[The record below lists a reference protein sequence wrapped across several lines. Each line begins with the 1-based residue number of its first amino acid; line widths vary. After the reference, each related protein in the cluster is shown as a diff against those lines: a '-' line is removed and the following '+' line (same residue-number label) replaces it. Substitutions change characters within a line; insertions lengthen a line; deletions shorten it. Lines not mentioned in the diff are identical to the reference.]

1 MNATTL
7 PILDLARYA
16 DPADKAAFLADLR
29 HAARDIGFFY
39 LINHGV
45 DDALQY
51 EVQRQSQRF
60 FALDEAQKQQVA
72 MIHSPHFRGYNRAAS
87 ELTRGQPDWREQFD
101 IGAERPALT
110 LSDDAP
116 RWQRLQGPNLWPAAL
131 PSLKPVLLHWQQQM
145 TQVGIRLLRAFA
157 VVAEENNISRAAQ
170 RLFISQPPLT
180 RHIRHLEA
188 QLGVTLFQRHSKGL
202 ILTDAG
208 REVLEMIQPLLA
220 LQERTLA
227 ALSELAAHSPQ
238 ALRLGVTTAFEQGIF
253 AAVEATLSE
262 HTRALHI
269 TRHASP
275 ALAQQVRKGKLDAA
289 LVALPLNTEGLHL
302 HPLPYHEPLIAALPA
317 SWPEAARP
325 GLTLSAL
332 NHRPLFWFKRERNP
346 GFFDYTR
353 RIFDRAGYAPT
364 YVEEPAEH
372 DVLLARIARGEGMIL
387 LPASFCRDSASG
399 GGVLPGG

>member
-1 MNATTL
+1 MTTSRL
-7 PILDLARYA
+7 HSLD
-16 DPADKAAFLADLR
+16 
-29 HAARDIGFFY
+29 
-39 LINHGV
+39 
-45 DDALQY
+45 
-51 EVQRQSQRF
+51 
-60 FALDEAQKQQVA
+60 
-72 MIHSPHFRGYNRAAS
+72 
-87 ELTRGQPDWREQFD
+87 
-101 IGAERPALT
+101 
-110 LSDDAP
+110 
-116 RWQRLQGPNLWPAAL
+116 
-131 PSLKPVLLHWQQQM
+131 
-145 TQVGIRLLRAFA
+145 IRLLRAFA

-208 REVLEMIQPLLA
+208 REVLEIIRPMLA

-227 ALSELAAHSPQ
+227 ALSELAAHSPPS
-238 ALRLGVTTAFEQGIF
+238 LRLGVTTAFEQGIF
-253 AAVEATLSE
+253 AAVESALSK
-262 HTRALHI
+262 HTRTLHI

-302 HPLPYHEPLIAALPA
+302 HPLPYQEPLIAALPA

-325 GLTLSAL
+325 ALTLRAL

-346 GFFDYTR
+346 DFFDYTR
-353 RIFDRAGYAPT
+353 RIFDRTGYTPA

-387 LPASFCRDSASG
+387 LPASFSAIQRQGVVFCPVAEGDSMPLSL
-399 GGVLPGG
+399 GVVYAPHQAESVQQWLPLLDDHLTTR

>member
-1 MNATTL
+1 MTTSRL
-7 PILDLARYA
+7 HSLD
-16 DPADKAAFLADLR
+16 
-29 HAARDIGFFY
+29 
-39 LINHGV
+39 
-45 DDALQY
+45 
-51 EVQRQSQRF
+51 
-60 FALDEAQKQQVA
+60 
-72 MIHSPHFRGYNRAAS
+72 
-87 ELTRGQPDWREQFD
+87 
-101 IGAERPALT
+101 
-110 LSDDAP
+110 
-116 RWQRLQGPNLWPAAL
+116 
-131 PSLKPVLLHWQQQM
+131 
-145 TQVGIRLLRAFA
+145 IRLLRAFA

-208 REVLEMIQPLLA
+208 REVLEMIRPLLV

-227 ALSELAAHSPQ
+227 ALSQLSAHSPQ
-238 ALRLGVTTAFEQGIF
+238 PLRLGLTTAFEQGIF
-253 AAVEATLSE
+253 AAVESALSD
-262 HTRALHI
+262 HTRTLHI

-302 HPLPYHEPLIAALPA
+302 HPLPYQEPLIAALPV
-317 SWPEAARP
+317 SWPEAASP
-325 GLTLSAL
+325 ALTLRAL

-346 GFFDYTR
+346 DFFDYTR
-353 RIFDRAGYAPT
+353 RIFDRAGYSPA

-387 LPASFCRDSASG
+387 LPASFSAIQRQGVVFCPVAEGDSMPLSL
-399 GGVLPGG
+399 GVVYAPHQAESVQQWLPLLDDHLTTR

>member
-1 MNATTL
+1 MTTSRL
-7 PILDLARYA
+7 HSLD
-16 DPADKAAFLADLR
+16 
-29 HAARDIGFFY
+29 
-39 LINHGV
+39 
-45 DDALQY
+45 
-51 EVQRQSQRF
+51 
-60 FALDEAQKQQVA
+60 
-72 MIHSPHFRGYNRAAS
+72 
-87 ELTRGQPDWREQFD
+87 
-101 IGAERPALT
+101 
-110 LSDDAP
+110 
-116 RWQRLQGPNLWPAAL
+116 
-131 PSLKPVLLHWQQQM
+131 
-145 TQVGIRLLRAFA
+145 IRLLRAFA

-208 REVLEMIQPLLA
+208 REVLEMIRPLLV

-227 ALSELAAHSPQ
+227 ALSQLSAHSPQ
-238 ALRLGVTTAFEQGIF
+238 PLRLGLTTAFEQGIF
-253 AAVEATLSE
+253 AAVESALSD
-262 HTRALHI
+262 HTRTLHI

-302 HPLPYHEPLIAALPA
+302 HPLPYQEPLIAALPA
-317 SWPEAARP
+317 SWPEAATP
-325 GLTLSAL
+325 ALTLRAL

-346 GFFDYTR
+346 DFFDYTR
-353 RIFDRAGYAPT
+353 RIFDRAGYSPA

-387 LPASFCRDSASG
+387 LPASFSAIQSQGVVFCPVAEGDSMPLSL
-399 GGVLPGG
+399 GVVYAPHQAESVQQWLPLLDDHLTTR

>member
-1 MNATTL
+1 MTTSRL
-7 PILDLARYA
+7 HSLD
-16 DPADKAAFLADLR
+16 
-29 HAARDIGFFY
+29 
-39 LINHGV
+39 
-45 DDALQY
+45 
-51 EVQRQSQRF
+51 
-60 FALDEAQKQQVA
+60 
-72 MIHSPHFRGYNRAAS
+72 
-87 ELTRGQPDWREQFD
+87 
-101 IGAERPALT
+101 
-110 LSDDAP
+110 
-116 RWQRLQGPNLWPAAL
+116 
-131 PSLKPVLLHWQQQM
+131 
-145 TQVGIRLLRAFA
+145 IRLLRAFA

-208 REVLEMIQPLLA
+208 REVLEMIRPLLA

-227 ALSELAAHSPQ
+227 ALSQLSAHSPQ
-238 ALRLGVTTAFEQGIF
+238 PLRLGLTTAFEQGIF
-253 AAVEATLSE
+253 AAVESALSD
-262 HTRALHI
+262 HTRTLHI

-302 HPLPYHEPLIAALPA
+302 HPLPYQEPLIAALPV

-325 GLTLSAL
+325 ALTLRAL

-346 GFFDYTR
+346 DFFDYTR
-353 RIFDRAGYAPT
+353 RIFDRAGYTPA

-387 LPASFCRDSASG
+387 LPASFSAIQRQGVVFCPVAEGDSMPLSL
-399 GGVLPGG
+399 GVVYAPHQAESVQQWLPLLDDHLTTR

>member
-1 MNATTL
+1 MTTSRL
-7 PILDLARYA
+7 HSLD
-16 DPADKAAFLADLR
+16 
-29 HAARDIGFFY
+29 
-39 LINHGV
+39 
-45 DDALQY
+45 
-51 EVQRQSQRF
+51 
-60 FALDEAQKQQVA
+60 
-72 MIHSPHFRGYNRAAS
+72 
-87 ELTRGQPDWREQFD
+87 
-101 IGAERPALT
+101 
-110 LSDDAP
+110 
-116 RWQRLQGPNLWPAAL
+116 
-131 PSLKPVLLHWQQQM
+131 
-145 TQVGIRLLRAFA
+145 IRLLRAFA

-208 REVLEMIQPLLA
+208 REVLEMIRPLLV

-227 ALSELAAHSPQ
+227 ALSQLSAHSPQ
-238 ALRLGVTTAFEQGIF
+238 PLRLGLTTAFEQGIF
-253 AAVEATLSE
+253 AAVESALSD

-302 HPLPYHEPLIAALPA
+302 HPLPYQEPLIAALPV

-325 GLTLSAL
+325 ALTLRAL

-346 GFFDYTR
+346 DFFDYTR
-353 RIFDRAGYAPT
+353 RIFDRAGYTPA

-387 LPASFCRDSASG
+387 LPASFSAIQRQGVVFCPVAEGDSMPLSL
-399 GGVLPGG
+399 GVVYAPHQAESVQQWLPLLDDHLTTR

>member
-1 MNATTL
+1 MTTSRL
-7 PILDLARYA
+7 HSLD
-16 DPADKAAFLADLR
+16 
-29 HAARDIGFFY
+29 
-39 LINHGV
+39 
-45 DDALQY
+45 
-51 EVQRQSQRF
+51 
-60 FALDEAQKQQVA
+60 
-72 MIHSPHFRGYNRAAS
+72 
-87 ELTRGQPDWREQFD
+87 
-101 IGAERPALT
+101 
-110 LSDDAP
+110 
-116 RWQRLQGPNLWPAAL
+116 
-131 PSLKPVLLHWQQQM
+131 
-145 TQVGIRLLRAFA
+145 IRLLRAFA

-208 REVLEMIQPLLA
+208 REVLEMIRPLLV

-227 ALSELAAHSPQ
+227 ALSQLSAHSPQ
-238 ALRLGVTTAFEQGIF
+238 PLRLGLTTAFEQGIF
-253 AAVEATLSE
+253 AAVDSALSD

-302 HPLPYHEPLIAALPA
+302 HPLPYQEPLIAALPV

-325 GLTLSAL
+325 ALTLRAL

-346 GFFDYTR
+346 DFFDYTR
-353 RIFDRAGYAPT
+353 RIFDRAGYTPA

-387 LPASFCRDSASG
+387 LPASFSAIQRQGVVFCPVAEGDSMPLSL
-399 GGVLPGG
+399 GVVYAPHQAESVQQWLPLLDDHLTTR

>member
-1 MNATTL
+1 MTTSRL
-7 PILDLARYA
+7 HSLD
-16 DPADKAAFLADLR
+16 
-29 HAARDIGFFY
+29 
-39 LINHGV
+39 
-45 DDALQY
+45 
-51 EVQRQSQRF
+51 
-60 FALDEAQKQQVA
+60 
-72 MIHSPHFRGYNRAAS
+72 
-87 ELTRGQPDWREQFD
+87 
-101 IGAERPALT
+101 
-110 LSDDAP
+110 
-116 RWQRLQGPNLWPAAL
+116 
-131 PSLKPVLLHWQQQM
+131 
-145 TQVGIRLLRAFA
+145 IRLLRAFA

-227 ALSELAAHSPQ
+227 ALSELAVHSPQ

-253 AAVEATLSE
+253 AAVEAALSE

-275 ALAQQVRKGKLDAA
+275 ALVQQVRKGKLDAA

-302 HPLPYHEPLIAALPA
+302 HPLPYHEPLMAALPA

-387 LPASFCRDSASG
+387 LPASFSAIQRQ
-399 GGVLPGG
+399 GVAFCPVAEGDAMPLSLGVIYPPHQAESVQQWLSLLDGILATG

>member
-1 MNATTL
+1 MTTSRL
-7 PILDLARYA
+7 HSLD
-16 DPADKAAFLADLR
+16 
-29 HAARDIGFFY
+29 
-39 LINHGV
+39 
-45 DDALQY
+45 
-51 EVQRQSQRF
+51 
-60 FALDEAQKQQVA
+60 
-72 MIHSPHFRGYNRAAS
+72 
-87 ELTRGQPDWREQFD
+87 
-101 IGAERPALT
+101 
-110 LSDDAP
+110 
-116 RWQRLQGPNLWPAAL
+116 
-131 PSLKPVLLHWQQQM
+131 
-145 TQVGIRLLRAFA
+145 IRLLRAFA

-208 REVLEMIQPLLA
+208 REVLEMIRPLLV

-227 ALSELAAHSPQ
+227 ALSQLSAHSPQ
-238 ALRLGVTTAFEQGIF
+238 PLRLGLTTAFEQGIF
-253 AAVEATLSE
+253 AAVESALSD

-302 HPLPYHEPLIAALPA
+302 HPLPYQEPLIAALPV
-317 SWPEAARP
+317 SWPEAASP
-325 GLTLSAL
+325 ALTLRAL

-346 GFFDYTR
+346 DFFDYTR
-353 RIFDRAGYAPT
+353 RIFDRAGYTPA

-387 LPASFCRDSASG
+387 LPASFSAIQRQGVVFCPVAEGDSMPLSL
-399 GGVLPGG
+399 GVVYAPHQAESVQQWLPLLDDHLTTG

>member
-1 MNATTL
+1 MTTSRL
-7 PILDLARYA
+7 HSLD
-16 DPADKAAFLADLR
+16 
-29 HAARDIGFFY
+29 
-39 LINHGV
+39 
-45 DDALQY
+45 
-51 EVQRQSQRF
+51 
-60 FALDEAQKQQVA
+60 
-72 MIHSPHFRGYNRAAS
+72 
-87 ELTRGQPDWREQFD
+87 
-101 IGAERPALT
+101 
-110 LSDDAP
+110 
-116 RWQRLQGPNLWPAAL
+116 
-131 PSLKPVLLHWQQQM
+131 
-145 TQVGIRLLRAFA
+145 IRLLRAFA

-208 REVLEMIQPLLA
+208 REVLEMIRPLLV

-227 ALSELAAHSPQ
+227 ALSQLSAHSPQ
-238 ALRLGVTTAFEQGIF
+238 PLRLGLTTAFEQGIF
-253 AAVEATLSE
+253 AAVESALSK
-262 HTRALHI
+262 HTRTLHI

-302 HPLPYHEPLIAALPA
+302 HPLPYQEPLIAALPA

-325 GLTLSAL
+325 ALTLRAL

-346 GFFDYTR
+346 DFFDYTR
-353 RIFDRAGYAPT
+353 RIFDRAGYTPA

-387 LPASFCRDSASG
+387 LPASFSAIQRQ
-399 GGVLPGG
+399 GVVFCPVAEGDNMPLSLGVVYAPHHAESVQQWLSLLDDHLTTR

>member
-1 MNATTL
+1 MTTSRL
-7 PILDLARYA
+7 HSLD
-16 DPADKAAFLADLR
+16 
-29 HAARDIGFFY
+29 
-39 LINHGV
+39 
-45 DDALQY
+45 
-51 EVQRQSQRF
+51 
-60 FALDEAQKQQVA
+60 
-72 MIHSPHFRGYNRAAS
+72 
-87 ELTRGQPDWREQFD
+87 
-101 IGAERPALT
+101 
-110 LSDDAP
+110 
-116 RWQRLQGPNLWPAAL
+116 
-131 PSLKPVLLHWQQQM
+131 
-145 TQVGIRLLRAFA
+145 IRLLRAFA

-208 REVLEMIQPLLA
+208 REVLEMIRPLLV

-227 ALSELAAHSPQ
+227 ALSQLSAHSPQ
-238 ALRLGVTTAFEQGIF
+238 PLRLGLTTAFEQGIF
-253 AAVEATLSE
+253 AAVESALSD
-262 HTRALHI
+262 HTRTLHI

-275 ALAQQVRKGKLDAA
+275 ALTQQVRKGKLDAA

-302 HPLPYHEPLIAALPA
+302 HPLPYQEPLIAALPV

-325 GLTLSAL
+325 ALTLRAL

-346 GFFDYTR
+346 DFFDYTR
-353 RIFDRAGYAPT
+353 RIFDRAGYTPA

-387 LPASFCRDSASG
+387 LPASFSAIQRQGVVFCPVAEGDSMPLSL
-399 GGVLPGG
+399 GVVYAPHQAESVQQWLPLLDDHLTTR

>member
-1 MNATTL
+1 MTTSRL
-7 PILDLARYA
+7 HSLD
-16 DPADKAAFLADLR
+16 
-29 HAARDIGFFY
+29 
-39 LINHGV
+39 
-45 DDALQY
+45 
-51 EVQRQSQRF
+51 
-60 FALDEAQKQQVA
+60 
-72 MIHSPHFRGYNRAAS
+72 
-87 ELTRGQPDWREQFD
+87 
-101 IGAERPALT
+101 
-110 LSDDAP
+110 
-116 RWQRLQGPNLWPAAL
+116 
-131 PSLKPVLLHWQQQM
+131 
-145 TQVGIRLLRAFA
+145 IRLLRAFA

-208 REVLEMIQPLLA
+208 REVLEMIRPLLV

-227 ALSELAAHSPQ
+227 ALSQLSAHSPQ
-238 ALRLGVTTAFEQGIF
+238 PLRLGLTTAFEQGIF
-253 AAVEATLSE
+253 AAVESALSD
-262 HTRALHI
+262 HTRTLHI

-302 HPLPYHEPLIAALPA
+302 HPLPYQEPLIAALPV

-325 GLTLSAL
+325 ALTLRAL

-346 GFFDYTR
+346 DFFDYTR
-353 RIFDRAGYAPT
+353 RIFDRAGYTPA

-387 LPASFCRDSASG
+387 LPASFSAIQRQGVMFCPVAEGDSMPLSL
-399 GGVLPGG
+399 GVVYAPHQAESVQQWLPLLDDHLTTG

>member
-1 MNATTL
+1 MTTSRL
-7 PILDLARYA
+7 HSLD
-16 DPADKAAFLADLR
+16 
-29 HAARDIGFFY
+29 
-39 LINHGV
+39 
-45 DDALQY
+45 
-51 EVQRQSQRF
+51 
-60 FALDEAQKQQVA
+60 
-72 MIHSPHFRGYNRAAS
+72 
-87 ELTRGQPDWREQFD
+87 
-101 IGAERPALT
+101 
-110 LSDDAP
+110 
-116 RWQRLQGPNLWPAAL
+116 
-131 PSLKPVLLHWQQQM
+131 
-145 TQVGIRLLRAFA
+145 IRLLRAFA

-208 REVLEMIQPLLA
+208 REVLAIIRPMLA

-227 ALSELAAHSPQ
+227 ALSELSVHSPPS
-238 ALRLGVTTAFEQGIF
+238 LRLGVTTAFEQGIF
-253 AAVEATLSE
+253 AAVESALSE
-262 HTRALHI
+262 HTRGLHI

-302 HPLPYHEPLIAALPA
+302 HPLPYQEPLIAAVPA
-317 SWPEAARP
+317 SWSEAVTPA
-325 GLTLSAL
+325 LTLSAL

-346 GFFDYTR
+346 DFFDYTR
-353 RIFDRAGYAPT
+353 RIFDRAGYTPA

-387 LPASFCRDSASG
+387 LPASFSAIQRQGVVFCPVAEGDSMPLSL
-399 GGVLPGG
+399 GVIYAPHQAGAVRQWLSLLDDHLTARSSHAEHRSTPC

>member
-1 MNATTL
+1 MTTSRL
-7 PILDLARYA
+7 HSLD
-16 DPADKAAFLADLR
+16 
-29 HAARDIGFFY
+29 
-39 LINHGV
+39 
-45 DDALQY
+45 
-51 EVQRQSQRF
+51 
-60 FALDEAQKQQVA
+60 
-72 MIHSPHFRGYNRAAS
+72 
-87 ELTRGQPDWREQFD
+87 
-101 IGAERPALT
+101 
-110 LSDDAP
+110 
-116 RWQRLQGPNLWPAAL
+116 
-131 PSLKPVLLHWQQQM
+131 
-145 TQVGIRLLRAFA
+145 IRLLRAFA

-208 REVLEMIQPLLA
+208 REVLEMIRPLLA

-227 ALSELAAHSPQ
+227 ALSQLSAHSPQ
-238 ALRLGVTTAFEQGIF
+238 PLRLGLTTAFEQGIF
-253 AAVEATLSE
+253 AAVESALSD
-262 HTRALHI
+262 HTRTLHI

-302 HPLPYHEPLIAALPA
+302 HPLPYQEPLIAALPA
-317 SWPEAARP
+317 SWPEAASP
-325 GLTLSAL
+325 ALTLRAL

-346 GFFDYTR
+346 DFFDYTR
-353 RIFDRAGYAPT
+353 RIFDRAGYSPA

-387 LPASFCRDSASG
+387 LPASFSAIQRQGVVFCPVAEGDSMPLSL
-399 GGVLPGG
+399 GVVYAPHQAESVQQWLPLLDDHLTTR

>member
-1 MNATTL
+1 MTTSRL
-7 PILDLARYA
+7 HSLD
-16 DPADKAAFLADLR
+16 
-29 HAARDIGFFY
+29 
-39 LINHGV
+39 
-45 DDALQY
+45 
-51 EVQRQSQRF
+51 
-60 FALDEAQKQQVA
+60 
-72 MIHSPHFRGYNRAAS
+72 
-87 ELTRGQPDWREQFD
+87 
-101 IGAERPALT
+101 
-110 LSDDAP
+110 
-116 RWQRLQGPNLWPAAL
+116 
-131 PSLKPVLLHWQQQM
+131 
-145 TQVGIRLLRAFA
+145 IRLLRAFA

-208 REVLEMIQPLLA
+208 REVLEMIRPLLV

-227 ALSELAAHSPQ
+227 ALSQLSAHSPQ
-238 ALRLGVTTAFEQGIF
+238 PLRLGLTTAFEQGIF
-253 AAVEATLSE
+253 AAVESALSD
-262 HTRALHI
+262 HTRTLHI

-302 HPLPYHEPLIAALPA
+302 HPLPYQEPLIAALPA
-317 SWPEAARP
+317 SWPEAATPALPLR
-325 GLTLSAL
+325 AL

-346 GFFDYTR
+346 DFFDYTR
-353 RIFDRAGYAPT
+353 RIFDRAGYTPA

-387 LPASFCRDSASG
+387 LPASFSAIQRQ
-399 GGVLPGG
+399 GGVFCPVAEGDSMPLSLGVVYAPHQAESVQQWLPLLDDHLTTR

>member
-1 MNATTL
+1 MTTSRL
-7 PILDLARYA
+7 HSLD
-16 DPADKAAFLADLR
+16 
-29 HAARDIGFFY
+29 
-39 LINHGV
+39 
-45 DDALQY
+45 
-51 EVQRQSQRF
+51 
-60 FALDEAQKQQVA
+60 
-72 MIHSPHFRGYNRAAS
+72 
-87 ELTRGQPDWREQFD
+87 
-101 IGAERPALT
+101 
-110 LSDDAP
+110 
-116 RWQRLQGPNLWPAAL
+116 
-131 PSLKPVLLHWQQQM
+131 
-145 TQVGIRLLRAFA
+145 IRLLRYFA

-208 REVLEMIQPLLA
+208 REVLEMIRPLLV

-227 ALSELAAHSPQ
+227 ALSQLSAHSPQ
-238 ALRLGVTTAFEQGIF
+238 PLRLGLTTAFEQGIF
-253 AAVEATLSE
+253 AAVESALSD
-262 HTRALHI
+262 HTRTLHI

-302 HPLPYHEPLIAALPA
+302 HPLPYQEPLIAALPA
-317 SWPEAARP
+317 SWPEAATP
-325 GLTLSAL
+325 ALTLRAL

-346 GFFDYTR
+346 DFFDYTR
-353 RIFDRAGYAPT
+353 RIFDRAGYSPA

-387 LPASFCRDSASG
+387 LPASFSAIQRQGVVFCPVAEGDSMPLSL
-399 GGVLPGG
+399 GVVYAPHQAESVQQWLPLLDDHLTTR